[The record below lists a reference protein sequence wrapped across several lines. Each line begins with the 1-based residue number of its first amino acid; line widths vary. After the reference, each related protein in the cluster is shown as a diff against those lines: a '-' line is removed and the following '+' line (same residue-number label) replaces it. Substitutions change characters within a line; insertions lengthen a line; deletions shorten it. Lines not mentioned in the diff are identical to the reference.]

1 MKTIQAFYVGQMAE
15 LMTVFTEEKVVQFAD
30 ISNDHN
36 PIHLDREYASK
47 SRFGKRIVH
56 GFLVGS
62 LISAVIAN
70 VMPGE
75 GSIYVNQNLNFKRPV
90 FWNDEI
96 RAKVVITNI
105 DVEKS
110 LIELSTV
117 CINQCG
123 KNVIEGTAV
132 IYYPY

>member
-1 MKTIQAFYVGQMAE
+1 MKTIQAFRVGQTAE
-15 LMTVFTEEKVVQFAD
+15 LTTIFTGEKVVQFAD

-36 PIHLDREYASK
+36 PIHLDSEYAGK

-70 VMPGE
+70 IMPGE

-96 RAKVVITNI
+96 RAKVAITNI

-110 LIELSTV
+110 LIELSTI
-117 CINQCG
+117 CINQNG
-123 KNVIEGTAV
+123 KNVIEGTDV

>member
-1 MKTIQAFYVGQMAE
+1 MKTIQAFRVGQTAE
-15 LMTVFTEEKVVQFAD
+15 LTTIFTGEKVVQFAD

-36 PIHLDREYASK
+36 PIHLDSEYAGK

-70 VMPGE
+70 IMPGE

-96 RAKVVITNI
+96 RAKVAITNI

-110 LIELSTV
+110 LIELSTI
-117 CINQCG
+117 CINQNG